1 METDKE
7 TWILYQT
14 TNLVNGKI
22 YVGVHK
28 LADTTKSRNYLGSGL
43 ALKIAIE
50 KYGRNNFTRTTLA
63 EFSCAEDAYLAE
75 ERMVDAEFVERGD
88 TYNIKIGG
96 LGCKGLALTDEH
108 KAKISSSSKGRVHTA
123 EARAKM
129 SASGKGKVISEEQ
142 KVKMR
147 LASKGNKNC
156 LGRVHTPETKSKISA
171 SRIGKVHSL
180 KTKMQMSVS
189 TSGAKNYKSISII
202 INDVYHESASLAA
215 KSEGLSHT
223 TITNRARSNDPKW
236 SEWRL
241 ATDAEKAAYA
251 SGALE

>member
-1 METDKE
+1 MTD
-7 TWILYQT
+7 TWILYRT
-14 TNLVNGKI
+14 TNLINSKI

-50 KYGRNNFTRTTLA
+50 KYGKNNFTRTTLD
-63 EFSCAEDAYLAE
+63 EFACAEDAYLAE
-75 ERMVDAEFVERGD
+75 TNMVNEEFIKRPD
-88 TYNIKIGG
+88 TYNMKIGG
-96 LGCKGLALTDEH
+96 MGCKGLALTDEH

-129 SASGKGKVISEEQ
+129 SASGRGKIISEEQ
-142 KVKMR
+142 RVKMR

-156 LGRVHTPETKSKISA
+156 LGRVHTPETKAKISA
-171 SRIGKVHSL
+171 SKIGKVHSL
-180 KTKMQMSVS
+180 KTKTQMSVS
-189 TSGAKNYKSISII
+189 TRGAKNYKSISVI

-223 TITNRARSNDPKW
+223 TITNRARSTDPKW
-236 SEWRL
+236 AEWRL
-241 ATDAEKAAYA
+241 ATDEEKSIYG
-251 SGALE
+251 SSALE